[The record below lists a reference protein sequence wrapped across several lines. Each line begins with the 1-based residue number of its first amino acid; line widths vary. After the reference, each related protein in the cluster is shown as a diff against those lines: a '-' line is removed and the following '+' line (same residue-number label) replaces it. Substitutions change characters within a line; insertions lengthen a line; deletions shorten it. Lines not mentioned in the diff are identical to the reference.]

1 MNVYQC
7 GYHSPVGEL
16 TLSATDQFLYQVEF
30 KKTRHN
36 NECEILKQTKREFD
50 FYFKGRLKQFSIP
63 LFMDGTEFQKKV
75 WKELLNIPYGKTMTY
90 KEQAEKIA
98 NKNYVRA
105 VAGANNKNKIPII
118 IPCHRIIGSDGSL
131 VGYAAGIKVKKY
143 LLAHEV

>member
-1 MNVYQC
+1 
-7 GYHSPVGEL
+7 
-16 TLSATDQFLYQVEF
+16 
-30 KKTRHN
+30 
-36 NECEILKQTKREFD
+36 
-50 FYFKGRLKQFSIP
+50 
-63 LFMDGTEFQKKV
+63 MDGTEFQKKV